1 MRRQIKS
8 VEELKKESADGADFF
23 ILLRHG
29 LISRKHI
36 WYDED
41 AKHFEVINMID
52 GTEQVL
58 SEEEIMDEMLTNIG
72 KAILRGVFYKED

>member
-1 MRRQIKS
+1 MRKQIKS
-8 VEELKKESADGADFF
+8 LVELKKESVNGADFF
-23 ILLRHG
+23 ILLNHG

-41 AKHFEVINMID
+41 VKQFEVINMID